1 MITTHAVPTNHRWAE
16 ENGFRFPVLSDY
28 WPHGE
33 VARAYGTFSER
44 GGVAYRSTFV
54 LDAAGVVR
62 DVVRTESMGIAREFE
77 AYTAALAA
85 F

>member
-1 MITTHAVPTNHRWAE
+1 
-16 ENGFRFPVLSDY
+16 VLADY

-54 LDAAGVVR
+54 LDEVGNVR
-62 DVVRTESMGIAREFE
+62 DIVASDSIGTARDFD
-77 AYTAALAA
+77 AYTRALAA
-85 F
+85 D